1 MGTANNLSVASPQDA
16 GMDVVIASTTVTVP
30 TWMVV
35 YELAGNKPARAL
47 GATLFFP
54 EYNGKGGVVSLLRA
68 TQPGATYFI
77 GQATDDGDHVFT
89 LHGDKDV
96 LDAGGNLAGVT
107 FKTK

>member
-1 MGTANNLSVASPQDA
+1 
-16 GMDVVIASTTVTVP
+16 MDVVITSANVTAP
-30 TWMVV
+30 TWVVV

-68 TQPGATYFI
+68 TQPGTTYFV
-77 GQATDDGDHVFT
+77 GQATDDGDHIFT
-89 LHGDKDV
+89 LHKDKDV
-96 LDAGGNLAGVT
+96 TDISGNLAGVT